1 MAEVTV
7 HNMPSVYVMETDMP
21 MSMVNDLNEYLDEYL
36 EDQNKKSLAGTLV
49 GQIAQGEQL
58 LMDNTDPRLEE
69 YNNLICSLGADYINF
84 FNNNIGSRL
93 SSPKAVAID
102 ETWSVHSYEGD
113 YNPIH
118 DHGTKTIM
126 GISTTGWTKVP
137 QQILNQP
144 TAGSPNYSLYNTS
157 GDCDGYIAFNY
168 GRNELMNTERLRP
181 PQSFVMKPEVGKL
194 LVFPSWLQHMVYPFK
209 GEGERRTVASNLNC
223 WNVPDVADQLKE
235 SWEVPEESLTTEKEN
250 VRNN

>member
-7 HNMPSVYVMETDMP
+7 HNMPSVYVMETEMP
-21 MSMVNDLNEYLDEYL
+21 ISMVNDLNEYLDEYK
-36 EDQNKKSLAGTLV
+36 EAQDKKSLADTLV
-49 GQIAQGEQL
+49 GQISQGEQL
-58 LMDNTDPRLEE
+58 LMDNADPRLEE
-69 YNNLICSLGADYINF
+69 YNDFVCNLGADYINYF
-84 FNNNIGSRL
+84 SQNTGTRL
-93 SSPKAVAID
+93 KAPKAVAID

-144 TAGSPNYSLYNTS
+144 TAGSPQYSLYQAS
-157 GDCDGYIAFNY
+157 GDCDGYIAFQY

-194 LVFPSWLQHMVYPFK
+194 LVFPSWLQHMVYPFR

-223 WNVPDVADQLKE
+223 WDVN
-235 SWEVPEESLTTEKEN
+235 EKT
-250 VRNN
+250 R

>member
-7 HNMPSVYVMETDMP
+7 HNMPSVYVMETEMP
-21 MSMVNDLNEYLDEYL
+21 ISMVNDLNDYLDEYK
-36 EDQNKKSLAGTLV
+36 EDQDKKSLADSLV
-49 GQIAQGEQL
+49 GQISQGEQL
-58 LMDNTDPRLEE
+58 LMDNEDSRLKE
-69 YNNLICSLGADYINF
+69 YSEFVCSLGADYINF
-84 FNNNIGSRL
+84 FFNNTGNKL
-93 SSPKAVAID
+93 DQPKAIAID
-102 ETWSVHSYEGD
+102 ETWSVHSYAGD

-137 QQILNQP
+137 QQILDQP
-144 TAGSPNYSLYNTS
+144 TAGSPQYSLYQSS

-168 GRNELMNTERLRP
+168 GRNELMNTTRLRP
-181 PQSFVMKPEVGKL
+181 PQSFVIKPIVGKL

-223 WNVPDVADQLKE
+223 WDVPV
-235 SWEVPEESLTTEKEN
+235 ESLTKGE
-250 VRNN
+250 

>member
-7 HNMPSVYVMETDMP
+7 HNMASVFVMQTEMP
-21 MSMVNDLNEYLDEYL
+21 INMVNDINDYLDEYK
-36 EDQNKKSLAGTLV
+36 EDENKKSLADTLV
-49 GQIAQGEQL
+49 GQISPGEQL
-58 LMDNTDPRLEE
+58 LMDNADPRLKE
-69 YNNLICSLGADYINF
+69 YTDFVCGLGADYINF
-84 FNNNIGSRL
+84 FTQQTGTKL
-93 SSPKAVAID
+93 KAPKAVAID

-137 QQILNQP
+137 QQILDQP
-144 TAGSPNYSLYNTS
+144 VAGSPEYSLYNTS
-157 GDCDGYIAFNY
+157 GVCDGYIAFNY
-168 GRNELMNTERLRP
+168 GLNQLMDTDRLRP
-181 PQSFVMKPEVGKL
+181 PQSFVMQPEVGKL

-223 WNVPDVADQLKE
+223 WDVSQEPTKE
-235 SWEVPEESLTTEKEN
+235 EGE
-250 VRNN
+250 

>member
-7 HNMPSVYVMETDMP
+7 HSMPSVFVMETEMP
-21 MSMVNDLNEYLDEYL
+21 ESMVKDLNEYLDEYV
-36 EDQNKKSLAGTLV
+36 EDENKKSLADTLV
-49 GQIAQGEQL
+49 GQITQGEQL
-58 LMDNTDPRLEE
+58 LMDNADPRLKE
-69 YNNLICSLGADYINF
+69 YNQLISSLGADYINF
-84 FNNNIGSRL
+84 FSQQTGSRL
-93 SSPKAVAID
+93 KAPKAVAID

-137 QQILNQP
+137 QQILDQP
-144 TAGSPNYSLYNTS
+144 TAGDGNYSLYNAS

-168 GRNELMNTERLRP
+168 GLNQLMDTDRLRP
-181 PQSFVMKPEVGKL
+181 PQSFVMQPQVGKL

-223 WNVPDVADQLKE
+223 WD
-235 SWEVPEESLTTEKEN
+235 VPEQPTETKGEEN
-250 VRNN
+250 GNNS

>member
-1 MAEVTV
+1 
-7 HNMPSVYVMETDMP
+7 
-21 MSMVNDLNEYLDEYL
+21 
-36 EDQNKKSLAGTLV
+36 
-49 GQIAQGEQL
+49 
-58 LMDNTDPRLEE
+58 MDNDDPRVKE
-69 YNNLICSLGADYINF
+69 YSNFICGIGADYVNYF
-84 FNNNIGSRL
+84 FNNTGNKL
-93 SSPKAVAID
+93 KTPKAVEVD
-102 ETWSVHSYEGD
+102 ETWSVHSYAGD

-137 QQILNQP
+137 EQILNQP
-144 TAGSPNYSLYNTS
+144 TAGSPQYSLYQSS

-223 WNVPDVADQLKE
+223 WDVTQQ
-235 SWEVPEESLTTEKEN
+235 TTQIGEQI
-250 VRNN
+250 

>member
-7 HNMPSVYVMETDMP
+7 HNMPSVYVMETQMP
-21 MSMVNDLNEYLDEYL
+21 EGMVEDLNDYLDEYV
-36 EDQNKKSLAGTLV
+36 EDKNKKSLADTLV

-58 LMDNTDPRLEE
+58 LMDNADPRVKE
-69 YNNLICSLGADYINF
+69 YTDFVCGLGADYINF
-84 FNNNIGSRL
+84 FSQNTGAML
-93 SSPKAVAID
+93 KTPKAVAID

-126 GISTTGWTKVP
+126 GISSTSWTKVP
-137 QQILNQP
+137 QQILDQP
-144 TAGSPNYSLYNTS
+144 TAGTSSYSLYNAS
-157 GDCDGYIAFNY
+157 GDCDGYIAFQY
-168 GRNELMNTERLRP
+168 GRNELINTDRLRP
-181 PQSFVMKPEVGKL
+181 PQSFVIQPEVGKL

-223 WNVPDVADQLKE
+223 WDMTEQPTE
-235 SWEVPEESLTTEKEN
+235 IEEGEEDGNDS
-250 VRNN
+250 